1 MALTAAMADAVSRDD
16 WQTVSTLD
24 AKRRNLLEQA
34 CAQPDV
40 DAARL
45 AALRERN
52 DLLIALVHERRD
64 GLVGEWRESQYNQR
78 ALQDYQR
85 VARDR
90 GA

>member
-1 MALTAAMADAVSRDD
+1 MVLTAAMADAAARND
-16 WQTVSTLD
+16 WQAVLTLD

-45 AALRERN
+45 ATLRERN
-52 DLLIALVHERRD
+52 DQLIALVHAQRD
-64 GLVGEWRESQYNQR
+64 GLVGEWRESRYSQR

-85 VARDR
+85 VARDQ